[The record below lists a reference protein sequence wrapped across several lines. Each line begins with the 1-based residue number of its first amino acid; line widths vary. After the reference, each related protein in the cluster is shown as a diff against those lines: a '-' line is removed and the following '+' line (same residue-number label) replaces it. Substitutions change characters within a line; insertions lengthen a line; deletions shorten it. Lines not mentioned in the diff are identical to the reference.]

1 MYRRIGWTLVNLK
14 QVLKIEASGN
24 LIIYTLPVNQG
35 SMIFM
40 SGGVSPERLLEIY
53 KNDQDCAA
61 AFQELSKSL
70 TQEERKLH

>member
-35 SMIFM
+35 SMILM
-40 SGGVSPERLLEIY
+40 SGGLSPERLLEIY
-53 KNDQDCAA
+53 KTDQDCSA